1 MHSNDN
7 NILLDQWE
15 RSSME
20 LEHEFKLKSDDLPSI
35 LSIKTFFLEIANGKK
50 LSELRQLT
58 QQVNKGSTDTY

>member
-35 LSIKTFFLEIANGKK
+35 HKIKTFFLDIADGKM
-50 LSELRQLT
+50 LT
-58 QQVNKGSTDTY
+58 QDGGCPIFCVNGVKGHC